1 MKRDFLRG
9 LGLEEE
15 TVQKIVDEHHDTLR
29 DLKNEAKQAETL
41 KEQLEKANK
50 ELENRDKQI
59 TDLQKAKDGDNQELK
74 DKLDQYKQEN
84 AQYQADMK
92 ELKLNNAIK
101 LAVAKDANDANDVLL
116 MLDKSN
122 LELQEDGNVKGLEDA
137 VKALQESKPYL
148 FADNKAS
155 GRTPNDGD
163 AINTGITKEQFD
175 EMTVAQREDLFYNH
189 RETYDKLL
197 NQ

>member
-1 MKRDFLRG
+1 MELSALLDQFANGEVDKQKVLDTV
-9 LGLEEE
+9 EESQSGMVPRSRLNDKNAE
-15 TVQKIVDEHHDTLR
+15 IK
-29 DLKNEAKQAETL
+29 DLKAEIT
-41 KEQLEKANK
+41 
-50 ELENRDKQI
+50 NRDKQI
-59 TDLQKAKDGDNQELK
+59 ADLEKSVKDESEIQKEL
-74 DKLDQYKQEN
+74 DKVKKEN
-84 AQYQADMK
+84 ADWQTKYEETQ
-92 ELKLNNAIK
+92 LNSAIK

-148 FADNKAS
+148 FADNKAT

>member
-1 MKRDFLRG
+1 MELSALLDQFANGEIDK
-9 LGLEEE
+9 
-15 TVQKIVDEHHDTLR
+15 QKVLDTVDESQSGMVPRSRLNDKNAEIK
-29 DLKNEAKQAETL
+29 DLKTEIT
-41 KEQLEKANK
+41 
-50 ELENRDKQI
+50 NRDKQI
-59 TDLQKAKDGDNQELK
+59 ADLEKSAKDESEIQKEL
-74 DKLDQYKQEN
+74 DKVKREN
-84 AQYQADMK
+84 ADWQTKYQ
-92 ELKLNNAIK
+92 ETQLNNAIK

>member
-1 MKRDFLRG
+1 MELSALLDQFANGEVDK
-9 LGLEEE
+9 
-15 TVQKIVDEHHDTLR
+15 QKVLDTVDESQSGMVPRSRLNDKNAEIK
-29 DLKNEAKQAETL
+29 DLKTEIT
-41 KEQLEKANK
+41 
-50 ELENRDKQI
+50 NRDKQI
-59 TDLQKAKDGDNQELK
+59 ADLEKSVKDESEIQKEL
-74 DKLDQYKQEN
+74 DKVKQEN
-84 AQYQADMK
+84 ADWQTKYQ
-92 ELKLNNAIK
+92 ETQLNNAIK

-148 FADNKAS
+148 FADNKAT
-155 GRTPNDGD
+155 GRTSNDGD
-163 AINTGITKEQFD
+163 PINAGITKEQFD

>member
-1 MKRDFLRG
+1 MDLNA
-9 LGLEEE
+9 LLEQFANGE
-15 TVQKIVDEHHDTLR
+15 VDKQKVLDAIDESQSGMVPRSRLNDKNAEIK
-29 DLKNEAKQAETL
+29 DLKAEINNRDEQIAKL
-41 KEQLEKANK
+41 EQSAKDESEIQK
-50 ELENRDKQI
+50 ELEQVKQANA
-59 TDLQKAKDGDNQELK
+59 DWQNKYQES
-74 DKLDQYKQEN
+74 Q
-84 AQYQADMK
+84 
-92 ELKLNNAIK
+92 LNNAIK

-148 FADNKAS
+148 FADNKAT

>member
-1 MKRDFLRG
+1 MELSALLDQFANGEIDK
-9 LGLEEE
+9 
-15 TVQKIVDEHHDTLR
+15 QKVLDTVDESQSGMVPRSRLNDKNAEIK
-29 DLKNEAKQAETL
+29 DLKTEIT
-41 KEQLEKANK
+41 
-50 ELENRDKQI
+50 NRDKQI
-59 TDLQKAKDGDNQELK
+59 ADLEKSVKDESEIQKEL
-74 DKLDQYKQEN
+74 DKVKQEN
-84 AQYQADMK
+84 ADWQTKYEETQ
-92 ELKLNNAIK
+92 LNNAIK
-101 LAVAKDANDANDVLL
+101 LAVAKEANDANDVLL

-148 FADNKAS
+148 FADNKAT

-163 AINTGITKEQFD
+163 PINTGITKEQFD

>member
-1 MKRDFLRG
+1 MELSALLDQFANGEIDK
-9 LGLEEE
+9 
-15 TVQKIVDEHHDTLR
+15 QKILDTVDESQSGMVPRSRLNDKNAEIK
-29 DLKNEAKQAETL
+29 DLKTEIT
-41 KEQLEKANK
+41 
-50 ELENRDKQI
+50 NRDKQI
-59 TDLQKAKDGDNQELK
+59 ADLEKSVKDESEIQKEL
-74 DKLDQYKQEN
+74 DKVKQEN
-84 AQYQADMK
+84 ADWQTKYEETQ
-92 ELKLNNAIK
+92 LNNAIK
-101 LAVAKDANDANDVLL
+101 LAVAKEANDANDVLL

-148 FADNKAS
+148 FADNKAT

-163 AINTGITKEQFD
+163 PINTGITKEQFD

>member
-1 MKRDFLRG
+1 MELNALLDQFANGEVDKQKVLDTV
-9 LGLEEE
+9 EESQSGMVPRSRLNDKNAE
-15 TVQKIVDEHHDTLR
+15 IK
-29 DLKNEAKQAETL
+29 DLKAEIT
-41 KEQLEKANK
+41 
-50 ELENRDKQI
+50 NRDKQI
-59 TDLQKAKDGDNQELK
+59 ADLEKSVKDESEIQKEL
-74 DKLDQYKQEN
+74 DKVKQEN
-84 AQYQADMK
+84 ADWQTKYQ
-92 ELKLNNAIK
+92 ETQLNNAIK

>member
-1 MKRDFLRG
+1 MELSALLDQFANGEIDK
-9 LGLEEE
+9 
-15 TVQKIVDEHHDTLR
+15 QKVLDTVDESQSGMVPRSRLNDKNAEIK
-29 DLKNEAKQAETL
+29 DLKTEIT
-41 KEQLEKANK
+41 
-50 ELENRDKQI
+50 NRDKQI
-59 TDLQKAKDGDNQELK
+59 ADLEKSVKDEREIQKEL
-74 DKLDQYKQEN
+74 DKVKQEN
-84 AQYQADMK
+84 ADWQTKYEETQ
-92 ELKLNNAIK
+92 LNNAIK
-101 LAVAKDANDANDVLL
+101 LAVAKEANDANDVLL

-148 FADNKAS
+148 FADNKAT

-163 AINTGITKEQFD
+163 PINTGITKEQFD

>member
-1 MKRDFLRG
+1 MELSALLDQFANGEVDKQKVLDTV
-9 LGLEEE
+9 EESQSGMVPRSRLNDKNAE
-15 TVQKIVDEHHDTLR
+15 IK
-29 DLKNEAKQAETL
+29 DLKAEIT
-41 KEQLEKANK
+41 
-50 ELENRDKQI
+50 NRDKQI
-59 TDLQKAKDGDNQELK
+59 ADLEKSVKDESEIQKEL
-74 DKLDQYKQEN
+74 DKVKQEN
-84 AQYQADMK
+84 ADWQTKYEETQ
-92 ELKLNNAIK
+92 LNNAIK
-101 LAVAKDANDANDVLL
+101 LAVAKEANDANDVLL

-148 FADNKAS
+148 FADNKAT

-163 AINTGITKEQFD
+163 PINTGITKEQFD

>member
-1 MKRDFLRG
+1 MELSALLDQFANGEVDKQKVLDTV
-9 LGLEEE
+9 EESQSGMVPRSRLNDKNAE
-15 TVQKIVDEHHDTLR
+15 IK
-29 DLKNEAKQAETL
+29 DLKAEIT
-41 KEQLEKANK
+41 
-50 ELENRDKQI
+50 NRDKQI
-59 TDLQKAKDGDNQELK
+59 ADLEKSVKDESEIQKEL
-74 DKLDQYKQEN
+74 DKVKQEN
-84 AQYQADMK
+84 ADWQTKYEETQ
-92 ELKLNNAIK
+92 LNNAIK

-148 FADNKAS
+148 FADNKAT

>member
-1 MKRDFLRG
+1 MKREFLRG

-29 DLKNEAKQAETL
+29 DLKSEAKKAESL
-41 KEQLEKANK
+41 QEQLDKANK
-50 ELENRDKQI
+50 ELDNRDKQI

-74 DKLDQYKQEN
+74 EKLDQYKQEN

>member
-1 MKRDFLRG
+1 MELSALLDQFAKGEIDK
-9 LGLEEE
+9 
-15 TVQKIVDEHHDTLR
+15 QKVLDTVDESQSGMVPRSRLNDKNAEIK
-29 DLKNEAKQAETL
+29 DLKTEIT
-41 KEQLEKANK
+41 
-50 ELENRDKQI
+50 NRDKQI
-59 TDLQKAKDGDNQELK
+59 ADLEKSVKDESEIQKEL
-74 DKLDQYKQEN
+74 DKVKQEN
-84 AQYQADMK
+84 ADWQTKYEETQ
-92 ELKLNNAIK
+92 LNNAIK

>member
-1 MKRDFLRG
+1 MELSALLDQFANGEVDK
-9 LGLEEE
+9 
-15 TVQKIVDEHHDTLR
+15 QKILDTVDESQSGMVPRSRLNDKNAEIK
-29 DLKNEAKQAETL
+29 DLKTEIT
-41 KEQLEKANK
+41 
-50 ELENRDKQI
+50 NRDKQI
-59 TDLQKAKDGDNQELK
+59 ADLEKSVKDESEIQKEL
-74 DKLDQYKQEN
+74 DKVKQEN
-84 AQYQADMK
+84 ADWQTKYEETQ
-92 ELKLNNAIK
+92 LNNAIK

-122 LELQEDGNVKGLEDA
+122 LELQEDGNVKGLENA

-148 FADNKAS
+148 FADNKAT